1 MLSLKKLSVYIILTV
16 ALPVT
21 LLAQD
26 DPSSVVVGKVAGEN
40 ITYGELLE
48 NYSINTSGSSPKKAS
63 IKELEHFL
71 PIYLDYRAKIL
82 AGKEL
87 GYHQDSAL
95 VAEYNK
101 YTSQA
106 AYSYWLEKKIK
117 PAAFEQFKERSELEL
132 KAFHILIAVHEDAS
146 ESEINDVI
154 ANLKQAKAELEN
166 GAEPQKVDQK
176 YSTVRNGRSMGGDI
190 PWISAGRTVKE
201 FEDQIFGLEPG
212 EVSEPFRTQFGYHVV
227 LLQDKRER
235 IPSRLVRHIYVRG
248 TNDST
253 SFQKISDAHQQLQNG
268 TSWDQVVTTYSEDR
282 STIQNGGLIGWINHQ
297 VASNS
302 FIDTVMNIDANVSY
316 TDPKETNYGYHIFR
330 VDSVENYPNEA
341 ARDNG
346 LKKQLEQTPY
356 YDSNNSIVI
365 EFLEKKFDR
374 DIAEENIVE
383 LTKEHYPDF
392 EQQAKSFLNGLIVF
406 KLNEEQLWD
415 PATADTT
422 RLRSMY
428 NSDPSKYQYPERSF
442 YYLLSASHDS
452 ILNEAIQFVHEG
464 GNIDSLKTTIEG
476 LRVSSDSTS
485 ASPSEPFE
493 RLKDMETE
501 TFSNKFDYNNNRGV
515 FWLEDRLEARKMTFD
530 EAFSQLLNEYQ
541 PQKEQEWMERLREKF
556 NVVPNYN
563 QLREAYQKDS

>member
-1 MLSLKKLSVYIILTV
+1 MLTLKKLSIYIILTV
-16 ALPVT
+16 VLPTALF
-21 LLAQD
+21 AQN
-26 DPSSVVVGKVAGEN
+26 DPSSMVVGKVAGEN
-40 ITYGELLE
+40 ITYGELSE
-48 NYSINTSGSSPKKAS
+48 NYSANTSVNSSGKAS
-63 IKELEHFL
+63 IDELERFL
-71 PIYLDYRAKIL
+71 PVYLDYRAKIL

-95 VAEYNK
+95 VTEYNK
-101 YTSQA
+101 YTEQA
-106 AYSYWLEKKIK
+106 AYSYWLEKEIK
-117 PAAFEQFKERSELEL
+117 PAAFEEFKERSDLEL
-132 KAFHILIAVHEDAS
+132 KAFHILIAIDENAP

-154 ANLKQAKAELEN
+154 ANLEQAKTELEN
-166 GAEPQKVDQK
+166 GAEPRKVDQK
-176 YSTVRNGRSMGGDI
+176 YSTVRNGRSMGDDI

-253 SFQKISDAHQQLQNG
+253 ALQKISDAHQQLQSG

-330 VDSVENYPNEA
+330 VDSVESYPNEE
-341 ARDNG
+341 ARNKA
-346 LKKQLEQTPY
+346 LRKQLEQTPY
-356 YDSNNSIVI
+356 FESNNEFVI
-365 EFLEKKFDR
+365 EFLEKKFGQ

-383 LTKEHYPDF
+383 LTKEHYPKF
-392 EQQAKSFLNGLIVF
+392 EQQSKSFLHGLIVF

-442 YYLLSASHDS
+442 YYFLTASHDS
-452 ILNEAIQFVHEG
+452 TLNEAIQFVHEG
-464 GNIDSLKTTIEG
+464 GKVDSLKTTIEG

-485 ASPSEPFE
+485 SSLSEPFDK
-493 RLKDMETE
+493 LKDMESK
-501 TFSNKFDYNNNRGV
+501 TFSNKFDYNNSRGV
-515 FWLEDRLEARKMTFD
+515 FWLEDKLEARKMTFD

-556 NVVPNYN
+556 NIVPNYS